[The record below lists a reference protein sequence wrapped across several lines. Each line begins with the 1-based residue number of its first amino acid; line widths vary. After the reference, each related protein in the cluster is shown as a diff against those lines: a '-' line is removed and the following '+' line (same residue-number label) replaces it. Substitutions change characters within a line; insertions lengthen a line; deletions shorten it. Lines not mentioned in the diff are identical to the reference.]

1 MRDSTGSTDR
11 DTLYVFDRAGQRT
24 RTTTPAGVIDT
35 GWDLAGNLHELT
47 QPDGTQFRYTH
58 LPTGQIDEFSG
69 YSSGAGVFVSIA
81 SYGYDDDGIETSEWI
96 YGAGGSSRSHL
107 LNAAGK
113 TATFAEAMRKPDT
126 TWENYTSVL
135 GYRADQRLG
144 TEQVNGGTTATMS
157 YDDAGQL
164 TAQSGDDPVTYAYGT
179 RGNRTASSAGSDTTT
194 YTTNPN
200 GSIASTTTG
209 STVVTYDYDD
219 AGRRTAATTKVS
231 GATTRTVATTYDA
244 RGKPAM
250 ITDTRGSDVITE
262 ERSYDGGA
270 QLTDIT
276 ITGGDSAGTFEI
288 NWDTTAA
295 IPRMS
300 EMRRD
305 GAVWVRLDNAN
316 TLLAFDAVWGPVW
329 YKLDAR
335 SSVIN
340 PDDNYLNAPGPT
352 SYDPFGKRSGAPYF
366 WAGYRSEPHFGDL
379 IHLRNRDYD
388 PTIGQFTTQDELDGV
403 EGTPTA
409 ANPFHYV
416 DNEPYGGIDPLGLK
430 RLSDDGFDG
439 GKPQCRGTIPVD
451 THIGTPGTIGPFP
464 VPPFVPDIGIGY
476 SGEITPEPMLR
487 LLLYSACLQNVSH
500 SPKADFAA
508 GLIAI
513 PTVRE
518 SGSNLDLGCATGPRG
533 ITIACV
539 SNSRQR
545 APGLVVNGDAKEFT
559 QGHFIFCRL
568 KCEGSLLEHELVH
581 VAQWERYGD
590 SFSGRYIAASISDPG
605 NECANKYEV
614 EAYEKNNPCPH

>member
-24 RTTTPAGVIDT
+24 RTTTPGGVIDT

-69 YSSGAGVFVSIA
+69 YSPGAGVYVAIA

-96 YGAGGSSRSHL
+96 YGAGGSSRSHI

-164 TAQSGDDPVTYAYGT
+164 TAQSGDDPVSYAYGT

-244 RGKPAM
+244 RGKPAT

-270 QLTDIT
+270 QLTDVT

-388 PTIGQFTTQDELDGV
+388 PTIGQFTSLDPLDGV
-403 EGTPTA
+403 NGSPTVANSYNYVENDPQNGTDPMGLCRKTDVEFSWSWTDEVGGPHIHTHGRDERNRENFVVIRGPRHGPGFYACRA
-409 ANPFHYV
+409 ADESTCKQIGLPDHPGPFTIEESNRA
-416 DNEPYGGIDPLGLK
+416 DNFICGAD
-430 RLSDDGFDG
+430 
-439 GKPQCRGTIPVD
+439 
-451 THIGTPGTIGPFP
+451 TIGNLKGWDEFLAGARDVLSPSNIVGCVSGALEFGTLGAITGSA
-464 VPPFVPDIGIGY
+464 VAGIG
-476 SGEITPEPMLR
+476 SVPGAVI
-487 LLLYSACLQNVSH
+487 AG
-500 SPKADFAA
+500 AA
-508 GLIAI
+508 GCVAGAAGAGGV
-513 PTVRE
+513 P
-518 SGSNLDLGCATGPRG
+518 GSPS
-533 ITIACV
+533 TI
-539 SNSRQR
+539 
-545 APGLVVNGDAKEFT
+545 D
-559 QGHFIFCRL
+559 
-568 KCEGSLLEHELVH
+568 
-581 VAQWERYGD
+581 
-590 SFSGRYIAASISDPG
+590 
-605 NECANKYEV
+605 
-614 EAYEKNNPCPH
+614 